1 MKVKDLKQ
9 LINDLPDDMPIGL
22 IDLTTDD
29 FNDCNYPVEKENF
42 EIMDWSEE
50 EDGEP
55 KGKAL
60 FLVFENKLNPN
71 PI

>member
-1 MKVKDLKQ
+1 MKIIDLKQ
-9 LINDLPDDMPIGL
+9 LIDDLPDDMPVGL

-29 FNDCNYPVEKENF
+29 FNDCNYSVEKENF

-50 EDGEP
+50 EGGEP

-60 FLVFENKLNPN
+60 FLVFSNKLNPN

>member
-9 LINDLPDDMPIGL
+9 LINDLPDDMPIVL

-42 EIMDWSEE
+42 EIMDWTEK
-50 EDGEP
+50 GEP